1 MSKFDQIISGMKQMF
16 PDSAISNIVTSKQIQ
31 KYITEHQLPWPKEF
45 INLRFKRG
53 HFHLTKPEFEQVL
66 DTSEYAA
73 VIPDVNKTYVEFGIA
88 PDLDLIIKSG
98 RFFPVYISGPSGN
111 GKSTSVEQ
119 SCAKYR
125 RTFIRVN
132 INQHSDEESLV
143 GSKTLIDGN
152 VKIVHGPVIIAMLT
166 GSILL
171 VDECDLANSNSIM
184 GALQSIL
191 EGGRYYFKLENKWI
205 TPKAGFNI
213 FATANTKG
221 KGSTEQWI
229 GTNILN
235 EAFLERFAVTLE
247 QDYPPINVENKILQ
261 NVLQCYN
268 IQDAEFVSNLTKW
281 AAVVRKTYE
290 VGGVTENITTR
301 RLIHIVNA
309 YSMYGDKIKAVTQAL
324 NRFDNSTK
332 ESLLDFYTKV
342 SGTIINEKGN

>member
-1 MSKFDQIISGMKQMF
+1 MSNFDQVVAGMTAMF
-16 PDSAISNIVTSKQIQ
+16 PESAKSNVVTSKQILQ
-31 KYITEHQLPWPKEF
+31 YVKENNIPWPREF
-45 INLRFKRG
+45 LNLRVRRG
-53 HFHLTKPEFEQVL
+53 HFNLTKTQFKQVL
-66 DTSEYAA
+66 DSAEFE
-73 VIPDVNKTYVEFGIA
+73 VVVPDVNKNYVEFGVA
-88 PDLDLIIKSG
+88 PDLDIIIKSG

-119 SCAKYR
+119 SCAKFK

-152 VKIVHGPVIIAMLT
+152 VKIVYGPVIIAMLT
-166 GSILL
+166 GSVILI
-171 VDECDLANSNSIM
+171 DECDLANSNSIM

-213 FATANTKG
+213 IATANTKG
-221 KGSTEQWI
+221 KGSSEQYI

-235 EAFLERFAVTLE
+235 EAFLERFAITLE
-247 QDYPPINVENKILQ
+247 QDYPPLKVENKILT
-261 NVLQCYN
+261 NILKSYN
-268 IQDAEFVSNLTKW
+268 IQEDEFITNLTKW

-290 VGGVTENITTR
+290 DGGVSENITTR

-309 YSMYGDKIKAVTQAL
+309 YTMYNDKIKAVTQAL

-332 ESLLDFYTKV
+332 EALLDFYKKV
-342 SGTIINEKGN
+342 SGINNEKGN